1 MLIVWTIH
9 ETVDEAKP
17 LRAVSIRRR
26 IGVPADIFG
35 LFIAPALTAFVSFS
49 LMGFYSSLIPSLI
62 LESLHIRN
70 HATNGAAI
78 FFMFCCGVI
87 AIAVSRRFSSP
98 AVMFTALATL
108 LPGVL
113 LLVAARELS
122 SLALLFAASG
132 PTNARGAV
140 APTR

>member
-1 MLIVWTIH
+1 
-9 ETVDEAKP
+9 
-17 LRAVSIRRR
+17 
-26 IGVPADIFG
+26 VPADSFG

-49 LMGFYSSLIPSLI
+49 LMGFYSSLIPSLA

-78 FFMFCCGVI
+78 FFMSCCGVI

-122 SLALLFAASG
+122 SLALLSPRVGRPMRAMLWRQPDTGHICPGREIPHYRNCAPLPACCASS
-132 PTNARGAV
+132 
-140 APTR
+140 